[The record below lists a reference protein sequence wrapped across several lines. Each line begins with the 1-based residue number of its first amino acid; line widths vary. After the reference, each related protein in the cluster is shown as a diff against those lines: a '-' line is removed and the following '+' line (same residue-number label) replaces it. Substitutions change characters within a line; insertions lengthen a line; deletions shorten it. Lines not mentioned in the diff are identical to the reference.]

1 MGSVQILL
9 QPVHVQCLHLSEH
22 FFIFIVTDVA
32 VGYRHQKA
40 DEMLGNPTRGNQK
53 PLEVKEKIGKPPSEL
68 GVSKFMKCDTSPEVL

>member
-40 DEMLGNPTRGNQK
+40 DEMHSNPTPR
-53 PLEVKEKIGKPPSEL
+53 
-68 GVSKFMKCDTSPEVL
+68 